1 MTRAHDAQ
9 AADDRQRVMSPG
21 MNPKAAT
28 RMADF
33 FRRIASLCRK
43 ELLAILKDPANRAIL
58 VVPSLVESFLFG
70 YAATYDLT
78 HVPYALLDQSR
89 GAASAELVARLDGT
103 GVFHRVA
110 TLRTPSDIGK
120 IIDRQEALMVIQIG
134 PRFEQQLN
142 AGETAPV
149 QLILDARN
157 SNTAGSAAI
166 YVGSVVESYNLTARG
181 RAPPLTVEWRAWYN
195 PNLETRWNL
204 LPALVASLSMI
215 QTLMLAA
222 LSVARERENGT
233 FDQLL
238 VTPFSPTEIMIGKAI
253 PTIMIGL
260 LQSTIVLLVALLWF
274 KIPMAGSLVTLYA
287 GLGFF
292 TIASVGLGLS
302 ISALSAN
309 MQQAMLYTFM
319 LIMPLI
325 LLSGLATPVRN
336 MPQFLQVATLIN
348 PLRFAIDLVQ
358 RVYLEGVGMLTVIHD
373 LIPLVIIS
381 AVTLPLAAW
390 LFRHR
395 LL

>member
-1 MTRAHDAQ
+1 
-9 AADDRQRVMSPG
+9 MSSG
-21 MNPKAAT
+21 KAYPDTAI
-28 RMADF
+28 RMLDF

-43 ELLAILKDPANRAIL
+43 ELLAIFKDPANRVIL
-58 VVPSLVESFLFG
+58 LVPSLVESFLFG

-78 HVPYALLDQSR
+78 NVPYALLDQSR

-103 GVFHRVA
+103 GVFKRVA
-110 TLRTPSDIGK
+110 TLRTDNDIAEV
-120 IIDRQEALMVIQIG
+120 IDAQQALIVVRIG

-166 YVGSVVESYNLTARG
+166 YVGAVVDSYNRMLSGASPPVTVES
-181 RAPPLTVEWRAWYN
+181 RAWYN
-195 PNLETRWNL
+195 PNLETRWHL
-204 LPALVASLSMI
+204 LPGLIASLSMI
-215 QTLMLAA
+215 QTLMLSA

-238 VTPFSPTEIMIGKAI
+238 VTPFSPMEIMIGKAV

-260 LQSTIVLLVALLWF
+260 VQSTIVLLVALLWF
-274 KIPMAGSLVTLYA
+274 RIPMAGSLVTLYA
-287 GLGFF
+287 GLALF

-302 ISALSAN
+302 ISAVSAN

-336 MPQFLQVATLIN
+336 MPQFLQIATLLN

-358 RVYLEGVGMLTVIHD
+358 RVYLEGVGMLAVIHD
-373 LIPLVIIS
+373 LIPLVIVS

-395 LL
+395 LV

>member
-1 MTRAHDAQ
+1 
-9 AADDRQRVMSPG
+9 VL
-21 MNPKAAT
+21 
-28 RMADF
+28 DF
-33 FRRIASLCRK
+33 LRRIVSLCRK
-43 ELLAILKDPANRAIL
+43 ELLAIFKDPANRVIL
-58 VVPSLVESFLFG
+58 VVPSLIESFLFG

-78 HVPYALLDQSR
+78 NVPYALLDQSQ
-89 GAASAELVARLDGT
+89 GIHGTELVARLDGT

-110 TLRTPSDIGK
+110 TLRTQKDIADV
-120 IIDRQEALMVIQIG
+120 IDSGTALVVIQIG
-134 PRFEQQLN
+134 QRFEQQLN
-142 AGETAPV
+142 AGEPAPV

-157 SNTAGSAAI
+157 SNTAGSAAAYI
-166 YVGSVVESYNLTARG
+166 GMIVETYNATLHAG
-181 RAPPLTVEWRAWYN
+181 ADPPIAQFTIESRAWYN

-204 LPALVASLSMI
+204 LPGLIASLSMI
-215 QTLMLAA
+215 QTLMLSA

-238 VTPFSPTEIMIGKAI
+238 VTPFSPMEVMIGKSI

-260 LQSTIVLLVALLWF
+260 TQSTIVMMVALFWF

-287 GLGFF
+287 GLTLF
-292 TIASVGLGLS
+292 TVASVGLGLS
-302 ISALSAN
+302 ISAVSAN

-319 LIMPLI
+319 VIMPLI

-336 MPQFLQVATLIN
+336 MPEFLQIATLIN

-358 RVYLEGVGMLTVIHD
+358 RVYLEGVGLLTVIHD
-373 LIPLVIIS
+373 LIPLLVIS
-381 AVTLPLAAW
+381 AITLPLAAW

>member
-1 MTRAHDAQ
+1 
-9 AADDRQRVMSPG
+9 MSPG

-33 FRRIASLCRK
+33 FRRIGSLCRK

-110 TLRTPSDIGK
+110 TLRTPSDIGR

-166 YVGSVVESYNLTARG
+166 YAGSVVESYNLTARG

-238 VTPFSPTEIMIGKAI
+238 VTPFSPTEIMIGKAL